1 MKARLTSLHHFHVK
15 DIPRPVAHTIP
26 LPQVKT
32 HHGESIEANEKWQ
45 RRKNQSGE
53 RHPWDQ
59 ATQPRE
65 HLPTQPAFPGRLVGV
80 LGNDAT
86 TASLRGYSLV
96 TLLLTVGAIT
106 PIRAELVTI
115 QYEAEAA
122 TVVGQPFG
130 LNVPRLTRIQGIFRY
145 ESGAPDLKPN
155 DLRRGSFILGPSSW
169 HFEAHFLGQTL
180 EGSIQAAASTE
191 TFGHTLRFND
201 GGDRDDTRDMRFNGI
216 SRPDLAL
223 GFSIVGNASNLPTDQ
238 LPAPFNYQI
247 DAPHTFVIEDQSG
260 RILLQFLSIN
270 QIPSPPSPPILH
282 FITLSPQGAKVSW
295 NSTPGQRYQLERSP
309 DLLSWTPV
317 GDPVNATTK
326 ETTTTAGLES
336 GTSSFYRIRHLATP

>member
-1 MKARLTSLHHFHVK
+1 MK
-15 DIPRPVAHTIP
+15 IPRRLFLPP
-26 LPQVKT
+26 LP
-32 HHGESIEANEKWQ
+32 ICA
-45 RRKNQSGE
+45 
-53 RHPWDQ
+53 
-59 ATQPRE
+59 
-65 HLPTQPAFPGRLVGV
+65 
-80 LGNDAT
+80 
-86 TASLRGYSLV
+86 
-96 TLLLTVGAIT
+96 LLATVGAVT

-145 ESGAPDLKPN
+145 ESGAPDLKAN

-201 GGDRDDTRDMRFNGI
+201 GGERDDTRDMRFNGI

-223 GFSIVGNASNLPTDQ
+223 GFSIVGSASNLPTDQ
-238 LPAPFNYQI
+238 LPAPFTYRT
-247 DAPHTFVIEDQSG
+247 DDPHTFVIEDQSG

-270 QIPSPPSPPILH
+270 QIPSSPSPPVIYS
-282 FITLSPQGAKVSW
+282 IALSPQGAKVSW
-295 NSTPGQRYQLERSP
+295 NSIPGERYQLERSL
-309 DLLSWTPV
+309 DLLAWSPV
-317 GDPVNATTK
+317 GDPVNATTEK
-326 ETTTTAGLES
+326 TTTTAGLDS
-336 GTSSFYRIRHLATP
+336 DTFSFYRIRLLAAP